1 MDAVYV
7 SGRFVGT
14 EGYSLSSLVRCWG
27 GRGGRREKLADRDG
41 TRKWGLQGRAPTFAD
56 AAYNARQ
63 MDKRLIIEHIP
74 RLRRYARALVGDR
87 YVADDRV
94 QDTLERAWNKF
105 YLWRPGSDLRA
116 WLFTIMHNVFVNQ
129 ARRRRYEIEQPM
141 DEIPVVPVRATQTE
155 QLELQD
161 VDRALRSLP
170 AEQREVILLV
180 AVEQMSYDEASR
192 ALDIP
197 IGTVMSR
204 LSRARER
211 MRQLLGGQTMVPLKA
226 VK

>member
-1 MDAVYV
+1 
-7 SGRFVGT
+7 
-14 EGYSLSSLVRCWG
+14 
-27 GRGGRREKLADRDG
+27 
-41 TRKWGLQGRAPTFAD
+41 
-56 AAYNARQ
+56 
-63 MDKRLIIEHIP
+63 
-74 RLRRYARALVGDR
+74 
-87 YVADDRV
+87 
-94 QDTLERAWNKF
+94 
-105 YLWRPGSDLRA
+105 
-116 WLFTIMHNVFVNQ
+116 VFVNQ
-129 ARRRRYEIEQPM
+129 ARRRRYEIEQPV
-141 DEIPVVPVRATQTE
+141 EEVPVVPVRATQTE

-211 MRQLLGGQTMVPLKA
+211 MRQLLGSQTMVPLKA